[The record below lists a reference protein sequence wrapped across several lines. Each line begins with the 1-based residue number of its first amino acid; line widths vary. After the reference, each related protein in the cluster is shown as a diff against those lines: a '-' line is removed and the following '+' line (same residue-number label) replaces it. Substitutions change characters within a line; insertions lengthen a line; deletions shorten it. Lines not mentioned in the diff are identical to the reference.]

1 MSKDC
6 WKADEKLMIRGV
18 DKSQPQATLML
29 QNAHNPPLIET
40 WEK

>member
-6 WKADEKLMIRGV
+6 WKADEKLKIRGV

-29 QNAHNPPLIET
+29 QNAHKPPLIET

>member
-6 WKADEKLMIRGV
+6 GKADEKLKIRGV

-29 QNAHNPPLIET
+29 EMLTILL
-40 WEK
+40 